1 MTGVFDAVRY
11 CDASDAAGD
20 SGTLLSAGRG
30 SLLTPVTLSREES
43 VGAAI
48 LVDTLMVREKSS
60 ATGDSEV
67 EGLILEFLSCKG
79 DSAEEIDSTS
89 LAF

>member
-1 MTGVFDAVRY
+1 
-11 CDASDAAGD
+11 
-20 SGTLLSAGRG
+20 
-30 SLLTPVTLSREES
+30 
-43 VGAAI
+43 
-48 LVDTLMVREKSS
+48 MVREKSS

>member
-11 CDASDAAGD
+11 CDA